1 MSRKTSKNAG
11 EPAQKRRSPAKSKG
25 NPRKPAGKR
34 GTLWLTPAEA
44 ADRLGRSPKW
54 LRELASKQ
62 GLPREPGRGGRYPWP
77 AIREWHHR
85 YLENKIIE
93 KLQPSNWRDERAA
106 YTRVQRKLA
115 ELELR
120 KREGE
125 LVEIATVVAVN
136 GKMLDVLRQGLFSI
150 PSTWT
155 PELVVLD
162 MKSPRKVMARLIELR
177 DELMTCLRD
186 EFTEDKHD
194 G

>member
-1 MSRKTSKNAG
+1 MPGKASKNAG
-11 EPAQKRRSPAKSKG
+11 KPAQKRRSPAKSKG

-34 GTLWLTPAEA
+34 GALWLTPAEA

-125 LVEIATVVAVN
+125 LVEIEDVVRIS
-136 GKMLDVLRQGLFSI
+136 GKMLDKLRAGLLNV

-155 PELVVLD
+155 PELITLD
-162 MKSPRKVMARLIELR
+162 MKSSRKVTAKLIELR
-177 DELMTCLRD
+177 DELMTCLRN
-186 EFTEDKHD
+186 EFPEERHD

>member
-1 MSRKTSKNAG
+1 MPRKTSKKAAKS
-11 EPAQKRRSPAKSKG
+11 AQKRRSPAKSKG

-34 GTLWLTPAEA
+34 GTRWLTPAEA

-54 LRELASKQ
+54 LRELVKQ
-62 GLPREPGRGGRYPWP
+62 GMPREPGRAGRYPWP
-77 AIREWHHR
+77 AVREWHDR
-85 YLENKIIE
+85 YLEKKLIE

-125 LVEIATVVAVN
+125 LVEIEDARRIWSD
-136 GKMLDVLRQGLFSI
+136 MLDKLRPGLLNI
-150 PSTWT
+150 PNTWT
-155 PELVVLD
+155 PELVALGAT
-162 MKSPRKVMARLIELR
+162 SHRKMVAKLTGLR
-177 DELMTCLRD
+177 DELMRCLRN
-186 EFTEDKHD
+186 EFPEEKHD